1 MWIQTRFKVSTRTYE
16 SRAELCRLPMEII
29 RKSAQE
35 GGEMRLKVTNT
46 KTGKVF
52 ERENTNHAWGYL
64 AVDFNADLV
73 RGDTERL
80 LTDGTTWYLLD
91 ECCNWDYLPAYY
103 TVEVVK

>member
-1 MWIQTRFKVSTRTYE
+1 
-16 SRAELCRLPMEII
+16 
-29 RKSAQE
+29 
-35 GGEMRLKVTNT
+35 MRLKVTNT
-46 KTGKVF
+46 KTGNVF
-52 ERENTNHAWGYL
+52 EQENTNHAWGYL

-91 ECCNWDYLPAYY
+91 ECCNWDYLPSYY